1 MKRINKYFAMF
12 SALLLILTSLLSVA
26 PVFAAEMGNITKTV
40 TLHKIVQTSDNLAK
54 PNFPGIN
61 GLNGTKYMGQKLTD
75 ISGYFGQGSKE
86 IAGAF
91 FAVMNESQTKYITES
106 GTEVESIDAAG
117 VLKGL
122 TTENGITFN
131 TANLKGTYQIV
142 ELLDKSNYKNGD
154 KVLADSKAVPVKIT
168 LPLYNEEGIIVDA
181 EVYPK
186 NTEEAPQIDKN
197 FAKANKLLN
206 DSDNSAIAGGADY
219 DKYQAEK
226 AKATAEIGQEI
237 PYEVKTKIQKGSKYK
252 NLAWVDTMSNGLT
265 MGNTVNL
272 EASSGSFVE
281 GTDYNVERD
290 DRGFTLKFTDTGLTK
305 LQKEAETHAVEFT
318 LTYSATVNGAAIDDK
333 PESNDIKLQ
342 YGNKPGKKVKE
353 IPVTPSNGEITVSK
367 TWDKGSDLENANVV
381 YTLKD
386 GGTAVASVSLTKTTP
401 NGEINL
407 GNGIKFTVTG
417 AFAGKFSGLTDSK
430 TYMISER
437 IAGYGNTITTGAGSA
452 AITNTPDSDNPT
464 PLNPTEPKVVTH
476 GKKFVK
482 TSSTETER
490 LQGAQFV
497 VKDSAGKYL
506 ALKSSATISAQ
517 TTAYTNA
524 KTALDAKI
532 AAYNKL
538 SADDQKGTK
547 GETAKAEIK
556 TAQDAYNAAF
566 IVARTAYEWVTNKE
580 DANVVKVTSNADG
593 QFEVSGLA
601 TGDYKLEE
609 TQAPAGYAKLAGDV
623 DFKVGNSSKADD
635 SGNIDYTAS
644 SNKKDAQRIENKK
657 VTIPQTGGI
666 GTILFTI
673 IGLSIMLGAV
683 IIMKRRQSEE
693 A

>member
-1 MKRINKYFAMF
+1 M
-12 SALLLILTSLLSVA
+12 
-26 PVFAAEMGNITKTV
+26 
-40 TLHKIVQTSDNLAK
+40 
-54 PNFPGIN
+54 
-61 GLNGTKYMGQKLTD
+61 
-75 ISGYFGQGSKE
+75 
-86 IAGAF
+86 
-91 FAVMNESQTKYITES
+91 
-106 GTEVESIDAAG
+106 
-117 VLKGL
+117 
-122 TTENGITFN
+122 
-131 TANLKGTYQIV
+131 
-142 ELLDKSNYKNGD
+142 
-154 KVLADSKAVPVKIT
+154 
-168 LPLYNEEGIIVDA
+168 
-181 EVYPK
+181 
-186 NTEEAPQIDKN
+186 
-197 FAKANKLLN
+197 
-206 DSDNSAIAGGADY
+206 
-219 DKYQAEK
+219 
-226 AKATAEIGQEI
+226 
-237 PYEVKTKIQKGSKYK
+237 
-252 NLAWVDTMSNGLT
+252 
-265 MGNTVNL
+265 
-272 EASSGSFVE
+272 
-281 GTDYNVERD
+281 
-290 DRGFTLKFTDTGLTK
+290 
-305 LQKEAETHAVEFT
+305 
-318 LTYSATVNGAAIDDK
+318 
-333 PESNDIKLQ
+333 
-342 YGNKPGKKVKE
+342 
-353 IPVTPSNGEITVSK
+353 
-367 TWDKGSDLENANVV
+367 
-381 YTLKD
+381 
-386 GGTAVASVSLTKTTP
+386 TKTTP

>member
-353 IPVTPSNGEITVSK
+353 IPVTPSNGEI
-367 TWDKGSDLENANVV
+367 
-381 YTLKD
+381 
-386 GGTAVASVSLTKTTP
+386 
-401 NGEINL
+401 NL